1 MASEKITCSYAVKAK
16 SETRNTFFEIIWEI
30 IKKIIFMNTQNFQRL
45 QFIENPKTFSYN

>member
-30 IKKIIFMNTQNFQRL
+30 IKKNNFYEYTKFSTITIYTKSKNF
-45 QFIENPKTFSYN
+45 FI